1 MLRCEFI
8 MNVLWRTGSSLRK
21 ELKWNMEI
29 KTDVDGHVPAPLS
42 SSYKWGNKYSYPEEF
57 KIVKTPAAFQEY
69 ESQEK
74 VVPPKPKRRNGIN
87 YYEIS
92 WKISIYH
99 SSSCAEVTWQHV
111 SLIPSP
117 LCAPYAEGTAA
128 QTPAICIRDH
138 CWKTHNRLESCM
150 NAICFPLWRKKLL
163 WRMGSYYSVLCVAFC
178 LI

>member
-1 MLRCEFI
+1 MCSDELRF
-8 MNVLWRTGSSLRK
+8 TGSSLRK

-117 LCAPYAEGTAA
+117 FVLLMQKGQQLRLQQFASETTAGKH
-128 QTPAICIRDH
+128 TTD
-138 CWKTHNRLESCM
+138 
-150 NAICFPLWRKKLL
+150 WRVAWMPFVFLYGGKNCCGE
-163 WRMGSYYSVLCVAFC
+163 WGPITQYSVWHSAWFKWQKP
-178 LI
+178 